1 MESEWSF
8 ALDDEDL
15 VHCPDSVVI
24 PPDPSPWISS
34 STGIWST
41 ENSLPA
47 VLNEYAED
55 PHNTFPLGKE
65 THSQTA
71 QTENSTEERST
82 NTNEDWKSDMRS
94 IDDCRMKL
102 TQEYEA
108 LLKQHAA
115 EKDEHNLCVSNLQKT
130 IQETGHRYKGFIQK
144 IESLQT
150 KLELNSSKTTRKNF
164 MIKRQELTA
173 EKEGKEKE
181 KTRLAQELEDTDK
194 KIKMLKEEQSQEKL
208 TWEKEIADLRVE
220 METLCRQAEQANQT
234 ALSDEMAALEMQ
246 KELAVSEVEDWIA
259 DTERYLNYLRL
270 NPSQQNLHQRQK
282 WEQNLV
288 MVRNNPTV
296 LKNKFNDHR
305 QLLQRGEQLE
315 NLPQIPLPSLPPVP
329 IFELIITSLQNPVS
343 HPVFSTGPP
352 TSTPSFIH
360 PQIHPSATPP
370 QVATPPLSAPSQNT
384 LYPPAVSAMG
394 PPSQIFIPT
403 SSLPQ
408 PLHLSHVTPV
418 PPQMHPGIPGVS
430 LAPPVASAATYVGL
444 PNNPRAAFYP
454 QATVRP
460 PQTLVQTTTR
470 NSSPQPLP
478 SNPSPAGK
486 LDKVLE
492 KLGSHFPQS
501 TRDQL
506 TRVLQQIKSER
517 GTMAG
522 LSMDHIISQ
531 VAQKLAQNQRPPPGP
546 IAPPSG
552 ARPFPGSVG
561 PIQHPPAQLLH
572 PMRPHFRAPVA
583 QVFHTRPPQ
592 PSARKFCLICQ
603 NSVDAGNQYS
613 TNCSHTMHKDCVS
626 VWLKTSKNN
635 SCPFC
640 PSK

>member
-8 ALDDEDL
+8 AVDDEDL
-15 VHCPDSVVI
+15 VHCPDSVII

-41 ENSLPA
+41 ENSFPT
-47 VLNEYAED
+47 VLNHDAED
-55 PHNTFPLGKE
+55 PHNTFALSKE

-82 NTNEDWKSDMRS
+82 NTNEDWESDMRA

-102 TQEYEA
+102 TQQYEA
-108 LLKQHAA
+108 LMKQHAA
-115 EKDEHNLCVSNLQKT
+115 EKDEHNLSVSNLQKA
-130 IQETGHRYKGFIQK
+130 IQERDHQYQGFIEK

-173 EKEGKEKE
+173 EKERMEKE
-181 KTRLAQELEDTDK
+181 KTRLALELEDTNK
-194 KIKMLKEEQSQEKL
+194 KLKMLKEEQSQEKL

-234 ALSDEMAALEMQ
+234 ALRDEATALDMQ
-246 KELAVSEVEDWIA
+246 KELAVSQAEDWIA
-259 DTERYLNYLRL
+259 DTERYLISLRL

-282 WEQNLV
+282 WQQNLQL
-288 MVRNNPTV
+288 VRNNLTV
-296 LKNKFNDHR
+296 LKNKFNEHR

-315 NLPQIPLPSLPPVP
+315 NLPPIPLPTLPPVP
-329 IFELIITSLQNPVS
+329 IFELIMTSLQNPVS
-343 HPVFSTGPP
+343 HPVFSTCPP
-352 TSTPSFIH
+352 TSTPSFIR
-360 PQIHPSATPP
+360 PQIRPSATPP
-370 QVATPPLSAPSQNT
+370 QVAPPPLSGPSQNT
-384 LYPPAVSAMG
+384 LYPSAVSAMG
-394 PPSQIFIPT
+394 PPSQMFIPT

-408 PLHLSHVTPV
+408 PLHLSHVPPV
-418 PPQMHPGIPGVS
+418 LPHMRPGILGVP
-430 LAPPVASAATYVGL
+430 LGPPVASAATYVGL

-454 QATVRP
+454 QAALRP
-460 PQTLVQTTTR
+460 PQTLVQTPTQ
-470 NSSPQPLP
+470 NSSSQPLP
-478 SNPSPAGK
+478 SNPAPSGK

-492 KLGSHFPQS
+492 KLGSHFPQC

-522 LSMDHIISQ
+522 LSMDHVISQ

-546 IAPPSG
+546 IGPPSG
-552 ARPFPGSVG
+552 TRPFPGSVG
-561 PIQHPPAQLLH
+561 LIQRPPAQLL
-572 PMRPHFRAPVA
+572 RPIRPLFRAPA
-583 QVFHTRPPQ
+583 TQVFHTRPPQ